1 MPCPFVQTSA
11 EKLGEHLTLPLREFD
26 LLFRRWQSE
35 PIVFCS
41 DRDVLRGRTQ
51 MNEAAFVCIH
61 RAPGQHA
68 RMMRQEIFSTIICG
82 RLGWLFQYDDMDLGE
97 R

>member
-1 MPCPFVQTSA
+1 
-11 EKLGEHLTLPLREFD
+11 
-26 LLFRRWQSE
+26 
-35 PIVFCS
+35 
-41 DRDVLRGRTQ
+41 